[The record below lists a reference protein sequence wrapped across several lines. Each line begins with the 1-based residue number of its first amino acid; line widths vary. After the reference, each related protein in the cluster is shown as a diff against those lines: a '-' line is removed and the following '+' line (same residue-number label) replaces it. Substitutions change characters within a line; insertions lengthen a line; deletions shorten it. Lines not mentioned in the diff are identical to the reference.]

1 MKRNLIISLLT
12 FMVMQGFSQ
21 ITLRHISN
29 TLLLKDG
36 DLMFCA
42 SGKPNAITDVT
53 HGIDEMGI
61 NHVAI
66 FHKDKKGCYAI
77 EAIHKGV
84 CITPID
90 SFLNQNKGRSSN
102 QQILVGRINHDS
114 IDISKSISNAL
125 KYIGRPYDFYFEP
138 GDSAIY
144 CSELVQI
151 SFVDHKGKLLF
162 HTIPMSFHNDSG
174 EISAFWRNYYSK
186 AGMNVPEG
194 APGSNP
200 GELSREKIIKMI
212 YIIM

>member
-1 MKRNLIISLLT
+1 MRRILIISLLT
-12 FMVMQGFSQ
+12 FMVTQGFSQ
-21 ITLRHISN
+21 ITLRHITN
-29 TLLLKDG
+29 TSLLRDG

-42 SGKPNAITDVT
+42 SRKPDAITDVT

-61 NHVAI
+61 NHLAI
-66 FHKDKKGCYAI
+66 FHKDKNGSYAI

-84 CITPID
+84 CINPID
-90 SFLNQNKGRSSN
+90 SFINANKGRGDN
-102 QQILVGRINHDS
+102 RQIIIGRIKHDS

-144 CSELVQI
+144 CSELIQI
-151 SFVDHKGKLLF
+151 SFVDHNGRLLF
-162 HTIPMSFHNDSG
+162 HTIPMSFHDKSG
-174 EISAFWRNYYSK
+174 EITTFWKDYYSK
-186 AGMNVPEG
+186 AGITVPEG

-200 GELSREKIIKMI
+200 GELSREKIIKML